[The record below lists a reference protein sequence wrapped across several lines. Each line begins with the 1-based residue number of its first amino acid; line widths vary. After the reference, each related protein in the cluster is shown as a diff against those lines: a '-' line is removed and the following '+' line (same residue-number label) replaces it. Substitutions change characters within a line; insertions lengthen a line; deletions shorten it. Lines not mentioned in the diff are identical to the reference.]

1 MYKTKHFYQKNKY
14 RFLSVLLVITFIS
27 SLLTGF
33 TEAISDDSGFKISLN
48 WNGSTDPN
56 KYVYNSDIAENKM
69 IRLRVYYE
77 SKNVGKKYNPGE
89 IAITLPGF
97 KDAMRSGSNPQIAIA
112 ADSVS
117 SKNKI
122 YDWSYT
128 YSAANNT
135 YTFTNNKEIAENTT
149 FQGSFEIIWEIYSR
163 TSKHDYTKE
172 FQAKLRTAY
181 NDEAVSNTISYEQ
194 TRKKDTFTLTQE
206 AEALY
211 PYQIPIFN
219 LTDENYNDYVWINY
233 KIKTS
238 QQTNARDLQPNKR
251 KYKLYFLKGA
261 VVNGLTKT
269 EEVQNID
276 GYDYEC
282 YETNS
287 INTVIVA
294 YPRSEFEDYSEIKN
308 YVELYGQYYEEENED
323 FLDNCE
329 GSYNLSNF
337 ELKEW
342 MYGKF
347 SYAITKTMYGEHNSY
362 IDSMDSLCRMYGAIR
377 STSLEKGTPNYR
389 TDIDFSMVLGD
400 SSNNKYDIQ
409 LLDEEMQIQT
419 VNGSYRRLRDDEY
432 NFTSVIIPSYNCIE
446 NKNKVSSEIQRDNK
460 YRFELFIRQ
469 SGNDAFNTE
478 PLQQGF
484 LTSGSQSISVPEDT
498 VGIKVIYYGIDEIYI
513 SARTS
518 IYYVFHTNADDIMTN
533 NGECINFMKNEVY
546 AYETDDDGEGY
557 HQHGYI
563 EREARLHIH
572 EIPNIFSVSNSVSRD
587 KNIDDREYFNFN
599 GSISANISLEEGN
612 DLSAFS
618 LYTIIPEGLQL
629 NERYSTPDKL
639 IDKLSFSGAGLNSGY
654 IKNHTT
660 LEIIKNYK
668 NSGRTYIAMHFDF
681 SDSPVKTSSIRV
693 VNIPMCGAWE
703 SLDKLSHSWTM
714 RAAMIIDQKGKW
726 FASSTD
732 NNSVEGGIWKDIDG
746 DGNISETASFSS
758 TITETIWNPGHSNLE
773 LTKLAKTELLDIY
786 TYASMENGQYIT
798 DTISKTY
805 IDTEYSY
812 KIRASIGEGSA
823 KNIIICDNLEEGE
836 KHEWQG
842 DFVGINTYGAN
853 PTIYYSSEKITDK
866 PDFENDAR
874 WTTDKETLDKV
885 RSIAADFGNFDLQ
898 AGKYVYIEI
907 IMKSPKELGDLD
919 GKITENNSRIYYDN
933 YNDQGSFVE
942 SVYLPSNNVP
952 VQLTSFMGDIRIV
965 KADETDGMGL
975 EGAKFDVYRQDGDT
989 PNPLTDT
996 VIQSE
1001 LTTDSSGMAKITDLK
1016 YGNYYL
1022 IETAAPKGYEVP
1034 SSEPIM
1040 AVLQDDNPGKILT
1053 VKVPNQRKDGQIT
1066 IKKTSDRSSSA
1077 NMEGAKFAI
1086 YKSDGTMVKEN
1097 LTTGSDGVL
1106 NVSGLEW
1113 GSYYLVETA
1122 APIGYIKSDKKYD
1135 FKISAENDAGGELLL
1150 TVENEQ
1156 IPASVVLT
1164 KYEALEDGTKNP
1176 ENKPLD
1182 GAGYQ
1187 LYDSNNNL
1195 FGTYMTDSDGK
1206 IYIEDLTFGT
1216 YYFKETIAAKGYEK
1230 NPNKISFTVDG
1241 NHTNAA
1247 LQVETT
1253 DTRLT
1258 GKVWIQKT
1266 DDSGQYVK
1274 GAKYALFRKSDDVQV
1289 DVTGKPSSITFTT
1302 NAEGIFEDNEYVENG
1317 MIKGLYW
1324 GEYYLKEVESPTGYE
1339 LNNTKYYITIDR
1351 DTVNDLIIDN
1361 VLDIRGKGKVVL
1373 TKVAEDNENLKLQ
1386 GAEFTLYKSDG
1397 SVYRDDLKPS
1407 DENGEIEVTD
1417 IEWGSYYFLEKTAPE
1432 GYGLNPDKI
1441 RFSVN
1446 YLTANKTQYLTVT
1459 DPAKECELKVTK
1471 RIYKNEVLF
1480 AHGNPTF
1487 IFKVEGT
1494 DINGNKCTF
1503 YRTVTFGENSA
1514 ADESGYISQSIVF
1527 SGLKAGTYTVSEV
1540 NSIRYTHATWE
1551 SLAGNL
1557 VESESQPTY
1566 NLDSDTPAHI
1576 QFTNSKTIQSS
1587 TSHTSQITNIIKVQ
1601 SKVTSIAAVWN
1612 GPKSVSGTSI
1622 TSEMLAQYLDVYKI
1636 YDDGSKEELEYD
1648 EYEVTYQIF
1657 DEEKSGEY
1665 TVYVTYTEGGRTFK
1679 DSFDLYFNLPPVFTT
1694 RLLSS
1699 DSFTDTDGKVYDGTV
1714 AITGYTG
1721 SSTVLNIP
1729 TSVLG
1734 LNELTSIGDNQTTG
1748 KYTYTDNNKTYKV
1761 VSIQSIG
1768 YGKNIYG
1775 VQNIEKLIISNS
1787 VTSIG
1792 NYAFSGR
1799 TGLISVTIGNS
1810 VTSIGSKAFYN
1821 CKGLTSV
1828 TIGNSVT
1835 SIGSDAFYYCTG
1847 LTGKLT
1853 IPDSVTS
1860 IGSSAFSNC
1869 TKLTSVTIGNS
1880 VTSIGIS
1887 TFYKCTGLTSVTIGN
1902 SVTSIGSNAF
1912 YGCTGLTGEL
1922 KIPNSVTSIGDYAFQ
1937 KCTGLTSVTIGNS
1950 VTSIGNY
1957 AFEGCSKMTGELK
1970 IPYSVTTIGNN
1981 AFSSCSKLT
1990 SLILGNSIKSIGNN
2004 AFYGCTGLTG
2014 ELKIP
2019 YSVTTIGNS
2028 AFSSCS
2034 KLTSLTLGNSVK
2046 SIGNNAFYNC
2056 YGLTGELKIP
2066 DSVTSI
2072 GNYAFYSCR
2081 KLTSLTIEN
2090 SVTSIGNYAFYN
2102 CYGLTGE
2109 LKIPDSVT
2117 SIGSNAFYSCT
2128 KLTSVTIGN
2137 SVTSIGGNAF
2147 YQCTGLTGELTI
2159 PDSVT
2164 SIGYNAFYSCTKLT
2178 SVTIGNSVTS
2188 IGDMAFYN
2196 CIGLTSV
2203 TIPDSVMSI
2212 DSSAFMN
2219 CTSLTSVNVDEN
2231 NNYYSSQD
2239 GILFNKDK
2247 TKLII
2252 YPAGKTELSY
2262 TISDSVTS
2270 IDDYAFAYCK
2280 KLTSVTIPNSVTSI
2294 GVQAF
2299 YYCTGLTSVTIPN
2312 SVTSIDDNA
2321 FSNCT
2326 GLTSVT
2332 IPNSVTSIGQWA
2344 FYNCTGLISV
2354 TIPDSVTSIG
2364 SGAFYQCSGLT
2375 GELTIPD
2382 SVTSIGSS
2390 AFYNCTG
2397 LTSVTIPN
2405 SVTSISHSTFYQ
2417 CTGLTSVTIPD
2428 SVTSIDLSAFYNC
2441 TSLTSVTIP
2450 NSVTSIGGQV
2460 FFNCTGLTSLT
2471 IPDSVTSIGSNAFY
2485 KVPKIIY
2492 NGTATGSP
2500 WGATSVATS

>member
-56 KYVYNSDIAENKM
+56 NYVYNSDSAENKM

-97 KDAMRSGSNPQIAIA
+97 KDAMRSGSNPQVAIA
-112 ADSVS
+112 ADPAS

-128 YSAANNT
+128 YSSANNT

-163 TSKHDYTKE
+163 TSKHEYIKE

-181 NDEAVSNTISYEQ
+181 NDEAVSNTIYYEQ

-206 AEALY
+206 AGALY
-211 PYQIPIFN
+211 PYEIPLSNI
-219 LTDENYNDYVWINY
+219 TEQDYNDYVWINY

-251 KYKLYFLKGA
+251 KYKLYFLQGS
-261 VVNGLTKT
+261 VVNGLTKA
-269 EEVQNID
+269 EEVKYID
-276 GYDYEC
+276 GYYYEC

-287 INTVIVA
+287 INTVTVA
-294 YPRSEFEDYSEIKN
+294 YLRSEFKDYSEIKN
-308 YVELYGQYYEEENED
+308 YVELYGQYYEEDSEV
-323 FLDNCE
+323 FLDKCE
-329 GSYNLSNF
+329 GSYSLSNF

-342 MYGKF
+342 MYGES
-347 SYAITKTMYGEHNSY
+347 SYIIEKTMYGEHNSY
-362 IDSMDSLCRMYGAIR
+362 INSTDGLCQMYGAIK

-389 TDIDFSMVLGD
+389 TDINFSMILND
-400 SSNNKYDIQ
+400 SSSNKYDIQ

-446 NKNKVSSEIQRDNK
+446 NKNKVSSELQRDNK
-460 YRFELFIRQ
+460 YRFELFIKQ

-484 LTSGSQSISVPEDT
+484 LTSSSQNISVPEDT
-498 VGIKVIYYGIDEIYI
+498 VGIKVIYYGIDENCIN
-513 SARTS
+513 ARTS
-518 IYYVFHTNADDIMTN
+518 AYYVFHTNADDIMTN

-572 EIPNIFSVSNSVSRD
+572 EVPNIFSVSNSVSRD
-587 KNIDDREYFNFN
+587 KNLDDSEYFNFN

-612 DLSAFS
+612 DLSTFS

-639 IDKLSFSGAGLNSGY
+639 IDKLSFSGAELNSGY

-681 SDSPVKTSSIRV
+681 SDSPIKTSSIRV
-693 VNIPMCGAWE
+693 GNIPMCAAWE
-703 SLDKLSHSWTM
+703 SLDKISHSWTM

-732 NNSVEGGIWKDIDG
+732 SSGVEGDIWKDIDG
-746 DGNISETASFSS
+746 DGNTSEAASFSS
-758 TITETIWNPGHSNLE
+758 AITETIWNPGHSNLE
-773 LTKLAKTELLDIY
+773 LTKLAKTELLDTY
-786 TYASMENGQYIT
+786 TYASMENNEYIT
-798 DTISKTY
+798 ETISKTY

-853 PTIYYSSEKITDK
+853 PTVYYSSEKITGK
-866 PDFENDAR
+866 PDLENDTR

-885 RSIAADFGNFDLQ
+885 RSIAVDFGDFDLQ

-919 GKITENNSRIYYDN
+919 GKITENNSCIYYDN
-933 YNDQGSFVE
+933 YNDQGDFVE

-952 VQLTSFMGDIRIV
+952 VQLTSFMGDVRIV
-965 KADETDGMGL
+965 KTDETDGMGL
-975 EGAKFDVYRQDGDT
+975 EGAKFDVYRQDGDI

-996 VIQSE
+996 VILSE
-1001 LTTDSSGMAKITDLK
+1001 LTTDSSGTAKITDLK
-1016 YGNYYL
+1016 YGIYYL
-1022 IETAAPKGYEVP
+1022 IETSAPKGYEVP

-1040 AVLQDDNPGKILT
+1040 VEFQDDKPGKILT

-1077 NMEGAKFAI
+1077 NMEGAKFAL
-1086 YKSDGTMVKEN
+1086 YKSDGTVVKEN
-1097 LTTGSDGVL
+1097 LTTDSNGVL
-1106 NVSGLEW
+1106 NVSSLEW

-1122 APIGYIKSDKKYD
+1122 APIGYIKSDKKYE
-1135 FKISAENDAGGELLL
+1135 FKISAENDAGREISL
-1150 TVENEQ
+1150 TIENEQ
-1156 IPASVVLT
+1156 IPASAVLT

-1195 FGTYMTDSDGK
+1195 LGTYMTDSDGK
-1206 IYIEDLTFGT
+1206 IYVEDLTFGT

-1230 NPNKISFTVDG
+1230 NPNEISFTVDG

-1258 GKVWIQKT
+1258 GQVWMQKV
-1266 DDSGQYVK
+1266 DDNGQYVQ
-1274 GAKYALFRKSDDVQV
+1274 GAKYALFRKSDNVQV

-1317 MIKGLYW
+1317 VIKGLYW
-1324 GEYYLKEVESPTGYE
+1324 GEYYLKEIESPIGYE
-1339 LNNTKYYITIDR
+1339 LNDTKYYITVDR
-1351 DTVNDLIIDN
+1351 DTVNELIIIDN
-1361 VLDIRGKGKVVL
+1361 VLDIREKGKVVL
-1373 TKVAEDNENLKLQ
+1373 TKVAEDNESLKLQ

-1446 YLTANKTQYLTVT
+1446 YLTANKIQYLTVT
-1459 DPAKECELKVTK
+1459 DPTKECELKVTK
-1471 RIYKNEVLF
+1471 RIYEDEVLF

-1487 IFKVEGT
+1487 IFRVEGT

-1503 YRTVTFGENSA
+1503 YQTVTFGENST

-1540 NSIRYTHATWE
+1540 NSIRYTDTTWE

-1566 NLDSDTPAHI
+1566 NLDSDTPTHI
-1576 QFTNSKTIQSS
+1576 QFTNSKTVQSS

-1694 RLLSS
+1694 MLLSS
-1699 DSFTDTDGKVYDGTV
+1699 DSFTDTDGTVYDGTV

-1734 LNELTSIGDNQTTG
+1734 LNVLTSTGDNQTTG
-1748 KYTYTDNNKTYKV
+1748 KYTYTDDNKTYKV
-1761 VSIQSIG
+1761 VSIQS
-1768 YGKNIYG
+1768 KNSRKSIYG
-1775 VQNIEKLIISNS
+1775 VQNIEKLIIPDGI
-1787 VTSIG
+1787 TSIG
-1792 NYAFSGR
+1792 QYAFYG
-1799 TGLISVTIGNS
+1799 V
-1810 VTSIGSKAFYN
+1810 
-1821 CKGLTSV
+1821 
-1828 TIGNSVT
+1828 
-1835 SIGSDAFYYCTG
+1835 G
-1847 LTGKLT
+1847 LTGELK

-1860 IGSSAFSNC
+1860 IGAW
-1869 TKLTSVTIGNS
+1869 
-1880 VTSIGIS
+1880 
-1887 TFYKCTGLTSVTIGN
+1887 
-1902 SVTSIGSNAF
+1902 AF
-1912 YGCTGLTGEL
+1912 YCCSGLTGEL
-1922 KIPNSVTSIGDYAFQ
+1922 KIPNSVTSIGDYAFNS
-1937 KCTGLTSVTIGNS
+1937 CTDLTSLTIGNS
-1950 VTSIGNY
+1950 VTSIGDY
-1957 AFEGCSKMTGELK
+1957 AF
-1970 IPYSVTTIGNN
+1970 Y
-1981 AFSSCSKLT
+1981 
-1990 SLILGNSIKSIGNN
+1990 
-2004 AFYGCTGLTG
+2004 YCT
-2014 ELKIP
+2014 
-2019 YSVTTIGNS
+2019 
-2028 AFSSCS
+2028 
-2034 KLTSLTLGNSVK
+2034 
-2046 SIGNNAFYNC
+2046 
-2056 YGLTGELKIP
+2056 GLTGELKIP

-2072 GNYAFYSCR
+2072 GNYAFSSCS
-2081 KLTSLTIEN
+2081 KLTSVTIGN
-2090 SVTSIGNYAFYN
+2090 SVTSIGDYAFSS
-2102 CYGLTGE
+2102 CMGLTGE

-2117 SIGSNAFYSCT
+2117 SIGNDAFYYCV
-2128 KLTSVTIGN
+2128 K
-2137 SVTSIGGNAF
+2137 
-2147 YQCTGLTGELTI
+2147 LTGELKI
-2159 PDSVT
+2159 PD
-2164 SIGYNAFYSCTKLT
+2164 G
-2178 SVTIGNSVTS
+2178 
-2188 IGDMAFYN
+2188 
-2196 CIGLTSV
+2196 
-2203 TIPDSVMSI
+2203 
-2212 DSSAFMN
+2212 
-2219 CTSLTSVNVDEN
+2219 
-2231 NNYYSSQD
+2231 
-2239 GILFNKDK
+2239 
-2247 TKLII
+2247 
-2252 YPAGKTELSY
+2252 
-2262 TISDSVTS
+2262 
-2270 IDDYAFAYCK
+2270 
-2280 KLTSVTIPNSVTSI
+2280 
-2294 GVQAF
+2294 
-2299 YYCTGLTSVTIPN
+2299 
-2312 SVTSIDDNA
+2312 
-2321 FSNCT
+2321 
-2326 GLTSVT
+2326 
-2332 IPNSVTSIGQWA
+2332 
-2344 FYNCTGLISV
+2344 
-2354 TIPDSVTSIG
+2354 VTSIG
-2364 SGAFYQCSGLT
+2364 SGAFYMCKGLT
-2375 GELTIPD
+2375 GELKIPD
-2382 SVTSIGSS
+2382 GVTSIG
-2390 AFYNCTG
+2390 N
-2397 LTSVTIPN
+2397 N
-2405 SVTSISHSTFYQ
+2405 TFSM

-2428 SVTSIDLSAFYNC
+2428 SVTSIGSSAFYMTGLTGELKIPDSVTSIGNNAFYNC
-2441 TSLTSVTIP
+2441 TGLTSVTIGNSVTSIGSGAFSMCTGLTSVTIP
-2450 NSVTSIGGQV
+2450 DSVTVIGGSA
-2460 FFNCTGLTSLT
+2460 FYNCTGLTSLTIGNSVTLIGDRAFYKCTGLTSVTIPDSVTSISDGAFYGCTGLTSLTIGNSVTSIGNNAFYYCTCLTSVIIPDSVTSIGNNAFCQCTGLTSIDVDENNNYYSSEDGVLFNKDKTKLIKYPDGKIELSYTIPGSVTLIDTYAFYYCYGLKEELIIPDSVITISDCAFSNCSNLTSVTIGNGVTSIGNYAFSSCSKLTSVTIGNSVTSIGNYAFYLCIKLTSVTIGNSVTSIGNYAFYKCTGLTSVTIPDSVTVIGGSAFYYCTGLTSVT

-2485 KVPKIIY
+2485 KVPKVIY